1 MRKLKFNSRLL
12 GFFFGGRG
20 IHSVNIDEAFRH
32 PEFLDSLLLS
42 SGVTDCVSFFSP
54 VFILE
59 DGAGDSPPKMDLNFK
74 HVVSLINQM
83 RNPRFL

>member
-12 GFFFGGRG
+12 GFFSGGG
-20 IHSVNIDEAFRH
+20 GGGFHSVNIDEAFRH

-42 SGVTDCVSFFSP
+42 SGVTACVSFFSP

-59 DGAGDSPPKMDLNFK
+59 DGAGDSPPQNGFK
-74 HVVSLINQM
+74 C
-83 RNPRFL
+83 

>member
-1 MRKLKFNSRLL
+1 MF
-12 GFFFGGRG
+12 
-20 IHSVNIDEAFRH
+20 HSVTIDEAFRH

-59 DGAGDSPPKMDLNFK
+59 DGAGDSPPLNGFK
-74 HVVSLINQM
+74 
-83 RNPRFL
+83 F